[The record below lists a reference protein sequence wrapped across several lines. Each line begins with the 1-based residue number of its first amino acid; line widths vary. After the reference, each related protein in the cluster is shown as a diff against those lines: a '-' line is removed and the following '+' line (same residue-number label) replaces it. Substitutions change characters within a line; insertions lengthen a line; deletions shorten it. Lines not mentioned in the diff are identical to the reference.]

1 MLLAVTGM
9 LVALPASVP
18 EHLSMSHSRFIA
30 ADQTANDGADLAHG
44 ESRDVRVTL
53 ASVDDSTALK
63 LLSFVLSVIAGSV
76 DVIGFLGLDGLFI
89 AHITGNIVVLAAKF
103 VVGKGMPLSHL
114 LAVPVF
120 MVVLALTRLLV
131 GGLERVSIPTLMP
144 LLLLQ
149 FLLLL
154 TFFSICFA
162 SGPGMLPSTASMI
175 FASMLGVSAMAVQ
188 NALVRISL
196 KGAPSTAV
204 MTTNIT
210 VFGSISGNCCSAKMR
225 AAPPRRAIVPGTL
238 GRRLPA
244 SCSAAL
250 SARHASPS
258 WACNPWRFQQALRLS
273 PSRSGCWWPGTGRV
287 KK

>member
-9 LVALPASVP
+9 LIALPASVP

-30 ADQTANDGADLAHG
+30 ADRTANDGADLAHG

-53 ASVDDSTALK
+53 PSVDDSTALK

-120 MVVLALTRLLV
+120 MVALALTKLLV

-196 KGAPSTAV
+196 KGAPS
-204 MTTNIT
+204 
-210 VFGSISGNCCSAKMR
+210 
-225 AAPPRRAIVPGTL
+225 
-238 GRRLPA
+238 
-244 SCSAAL
+244 
-250 SARHASPS
+250 
-258 WACNPWRFQQALRLS
+258 
-273 PSRSGCWWPGTGRV
+273 
-287 KK
+287 